1 MECLSQVQ
9 LDKRYI
15 GGTDVSYISTQG
27 VACAVLL
34 SFPEA
39 SLVEKSFCFG
49 TTKFPYIPGFL
60 ALREGEL
67 CLRAIRGLQGKPD
80 LLFVDGAGIAHPFS
94 FGLATF
100 LEEKLQIPT
109 IGVTK
114 KPFVGD
120 FQEPAQARGSFTFI
134 YFKGKRVGAVLRTKG
149 GARPIYVSPGGFLSV
164 EEAVCWTLLLSYF
177 RKPEPLRLAH
187 HFSRLICLKRKE
199 GAS

>member
-9 LDKRYI
+9 IDKGYI
-15 GGTDVSYISTQG
+15 GGTDVSYTGAQG

-39 SLVEKSFCFG
+39 SLVEKSICFG
-49 TTKFPYIPGFL
+49 AQEFPYIPGFL
-60 ALREGEL
+60 ALREGEI
-67 CLRAIRGLQGKPD
+67 CLRAIKGLQRKPD

-100 LEEKLQIPT
+100 LEEELQIPT

-114 KPFVGD
+114 KPFVGE
-120 FQEPAQARGSFTFI
+120 FQEPAQERGSFTFI
-134 YFKGKRVGAVLRTKG
+134 YLKGKKVGAVLRTKK
-149 GARPIYVSPGGFLSV
+149 GARPIYVSPGGLLSV
-164 EEAVCWTLLLSYF
+164 EEVVRWTLLLSQF

-187 HFSRLICLKRKE
+187 HFSRLICLERKE